1 MNPDNQGINRIL
13 QAADAWASSGH
24 QGLQR
29 TIGALNLG
37 RIGVEEAARRSF
49 NDIKILAEAGDNTAK
64 AVVRNVLYRMYG
76 EDTYNE
82 MAKINL
88 ADKNKTVQEVI
99 DPSKVLG
106 GVEDTSKWDKKYAE
120 EVKKLRNKIVTSKP
134 LTGVLR
140 NRMAMASLAGLG
152 GAASGVTLANL
163 LNQPEERV

>member
-1 MNPDNQGINRIL
+1 MNPDNQGINRIIK
-13 QAADAWASSGH
+13 AADASASSGH

-29 TIGALNLG
+29 TLGAFNLG
-37 RIGVEEAARRSF
+37 RISLEEAARRSF

-88 ADKNKTVQEVI
+88 ADKNQTSPEVV
-99 DPSKVLG
+99 DQN
-106 GVEDTSKWDKKYAE
+106 
-120 EVKKLRNKIVTSKP
+120 VKKAKELTNKIITSKP
-134 LTGVLR
+134 VTGLLR

-163 LNQPEERV
+163 LNQPEESV